1 MRKTTLVLATTL
13 IAGLASQMPAFAG
26 GYGGGSALGQ
36 NPELFITIAERQQ
49 IIKLY
54 REKGIKPFPGDAN
67 QKLGV
72 EAIEW
77 QIRYQDRQAARKQGR
92 KLGYR
97 TKSRK

>member
-1 MRKTTLVLATTL
+1 MRKTTIVLATTL
-13 IAGLASQMPAFAG
+13 IAGLASQMPASAG
-26 GYGGGSALGQ
+26 NFGGNSALGQ

-54 REKGIKPFPGDAN
+54 REKNIKPFAGDAN

-77 QIRYQDRQAARKQGR
+77 QIRYQDRQAARKKQPR
-92 KLGYR
+92 FGY
-97 TKSRK
+97 KSRK